1 MPLSLPG
8 TKLST
13 RDLAIFGVLG
23 GVMFL
28 SQVAMQGLPNVHL
41 ITLFTAAFTLAYR
54 VRALI
59 PFYIYVLLS
68 GVYYGFH
75 WAWVPRLYIWLPLWA
90 AFMIF
95 GALSVPKKIKI
106 PLAMI
111 LCAIHGFAFGLM
123 YAPFQAI
130 IWGLSFQGMIAW
142 IVAGIPFDIIH
153 GVSNFASGV
162 LVIPLAS
169 LLTKLDR
176 MDTL

>member
-95 GALSVPKKIKI
+95 GALNLPKKIKV

-111 LCAIHGFAFGLM
+111 FCGIHGFTFGLM

-130 IWGLSFQGMIAW
+130 IFGLSFQGMIAW
-142 IVAGIPFDIIH
+142 IIAGIPFDIIH

-169 LLTKLDR
+169 LLKKLDQ
-176 MDTL
+176 MDTF